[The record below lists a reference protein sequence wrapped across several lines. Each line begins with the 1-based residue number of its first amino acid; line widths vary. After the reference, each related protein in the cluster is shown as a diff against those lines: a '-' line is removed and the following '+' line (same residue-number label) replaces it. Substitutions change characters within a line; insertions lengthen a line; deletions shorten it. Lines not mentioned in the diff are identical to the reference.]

1 MQLVITVRF
10 SNLVTWG
17 SYLIFAGRF
26 IQGLWTGGQ
35 QTIEQGYVA
44 EAVDKKDNLSM
55 ISDIGS
61 AAVLGFVLGPLFG
74 LLGTQMTFE
83 LGPIY
88 VDQYNACGYLQCIF
102 TIIMIIA
109 TIFFF
114 TEIP

>member
-1 MQLVITVRF
+1 
-10 SNLVTWG
+10 
-17 SYLIFAGRF
+17 
-26 IQGLWTGGQ
+26 
-35 QTIEQGYVA
+35 
-44 EAVDKKDNLSM
+44 M

-74 LLGTQMTFE
+74 LLGTYMTFE

-114 TEIP
+114 TEIPWEMRKNYLKKTKVSNENQILARNHDETNEQF